1 MKTNCVTLALLVLA
15 ASVEASAQVAPGH
28 AGTVS
33 PQPESPLQGYSIV
46 LVQGDMQSGSSAEG
60 VPKAAQQALND
71 LKDFLPY
78 KSYSLLDSAWV
89 LGSSARGAR
98 LRGPSGQDLQANIN
112 TFPDNEPRR
121 LRVGFGL
128 QEASAPRLSAV
139 GNASLANL
147 MNRQSAAL
155 AEREL
160 LTAQYELARK
170 KYSDNHPEL
179 QALVARMNQ
188 SAAQLDFLRR
198 EIERFTPP
206 EPGTQPAHHA
216 GTAVLIDSNFTMLV
230 GETVVVGT
238 SRVGGDKALIALLT
252 AVPRNSR
259 KE

>member
-1 MKTNCVTLALLVLA
+1 MKTNCATLALLVLA
-15 ASVEASAQVAPGH
+15 ASVEAQTP
-28 AGTVS
+28 
-33 PQPESPLQGYSIV
+33 PPPPESLLQGYSIV
-46 LVQGDMQSGSSAEG
+46 LVQGDMQSGSSAES

-89 LGSSARGAR
+89 LGSRAPVTR
-98 LRGPSGQDLQANIN
+98 LRGPSGQDLQASID

-121 LRVGFGL
+121 LRVSFGL
-128 QEASAPRLSAV
+128 EDASAPRVSAV

-155 AEREL
+155 AERQQ
-160 LTAQYELARK
+160 LTAQYELFRK
-170 KYSDNHPEL
+170 KYNDNHPEV
-179 QALVARMNQ
+179 QALTARLNQ

-198 EIERFTPP
+198 EIERFTPH
-206 EPGTQPAHHA
+206 EAGTQPAHHA
-216 GTAVLIDSNFTMLV
+216 GTAVLIDSSFTMLV

-252 AVPRNSR
+252 AVPRNTR